1 MLAGWAT
8 SYMVDSHGD
17 TLALAILDGQV
28 IGGRQ
33 EVPLEVDILTILII
47 QLIEFLTITG
57 QEPLL

>member
-1 MLAGWAT
+1 
-8 SYMVDSHGD
+8 MVDSHGD